1 MSSGKPRPSLV
12 MRRLLRHFWQGIF
25 VLAPIGLTI
34 VTLLW
39 LFEKVD
45 GILRAYVKYPG
56 VGFVLVLG
64 TVVLVGWFASYFF
77 MRRMFGVLDG
87 WIEQTPGV
95 SFIYSTLRDFFEA
108 FVGNKRRFTHAVL
121 VNVLAEEVW
130 MLGFLTSEDLDN
142 FKLGAGFVS
151 VYVPQSYNVA
161 GQLYL
166 VKRERVRPVAHLAP
180 GDVMKY
186 AVTGGVVDSVDTKS
200 S

>member
-1 MSSGKPRPSLV
+1 MSTGKPRPSRA

-25 VLAPIGLTI
+25 VLAPIGLTL
-34 VTLLW
+34 VTLVW
-39 LFEKVD
+39 LFETVD

-64 TVVLVGWFASYFF
+64 FVVLVGWFASYFF
-77 MRRMFGVLDG
+77 MRRMFKHVDG
-87 WIEQTPGV
+87 WLEQTPGV
-95 SFIYSTLRDFFEA
+95 SFIYSTLRDFFAA
-108 FVGNKRRFTHAVL
+108 FVGNRRRFTHAVL

-166 VKRERVRPVAHLAP
+166 VKRNRVRPVEHLAP
-180 GDVMKY
+180 GDVMTY
-186 AVTGGVVDSVDTKS
+186 ALTGGVVDGVDTGS
-200 S
+200 A

>member
-12 MRRLLRHFWQGIF
+12 MHRLLRHFWQGIF

-56 VGFVLVLG
+56 IGFVLVLG

-77 MRRMFGVLDG
+77 MRRMFGVIDG

-166 VKRERVRPVAHLAP
+166 VKRERVRPLEHLAP

>member
-1 MSSGKPRPSLV
+1 
-12 MRRLLRHFWQGIF
+12 MRRLLRYFWQGIF

-34 VTLLW
+34 VTLVW

-45 GILRAYVKYPG
+45 GILRDYVKYPG

-64 TVVLVGWFASYFF
+64 TVMLVGWFASYFF
-77 MRRMFGVLDG
+77 MRRMFKHLDG
-87 WIEQTPGV
+87 CIEQTPGV

-121 VNVLAEEVW
+121 VNVFAEEVW
-130 MLGFLTSEDLDN
+130 MIGFLTSADLDN

-151 VYVPQSYNVA
+151 VYVPQAYNVA

-166 VKRERVRPVAHLAP
+166 VTRERVRPIEHLAS

-186 AVTGGVVDSVDTKS
+186 AVTGGVVDSVDPGS
-200 S
+200 

>member
-1 MSSGKPRPSLV
+1 MSSNKPRPSRV
-12 MRRLLRHFWQGIF
+12 MRRLLRHFWQGVF
-25 VLAPIGLTI
+25 VLAPIGLTLA
-34 VTLLW
+34 TLAW

-45 GILRAYVKYPG
+45 GILRDYVRYPG

-77 MRRMFGVLDG
+77 MRRMFKVVDG
-87 WIEQTPGV
+87 WIEHTPGV

-121 VNVLAEEVW
+121 VNVHSEEVW

-151 VYVPQSYNVA
+151 VYVPQAYHVA

-166 VKRERVRPVAHLAP
+166 VKRERVRPIEHLAS

-186 AVTGGVVDSVDTKS
+186 AMTGGVVDSVDTGS
-200 S
+200 T